1 MHGLNRYTLIYL
13 NRLIENMKEAYFALG
28 AIIGVAVLM
37 VVLLNNSLDNSVY
50 SSYVS
55 VVKNEN
61 WCRGTYDQAVKVFQ
75 RELNNPNNK
84 VEFVYNE
91 LQIRNEDSSTSL
103 SCFKIKVNNVY
114 MLMSKEDYFRYK
126 KYVLR
131 TSREY
136 TVGKETK
143 ADW

>member
-1 MHGLNRYTLIYL
+1 
-13 NRLIENMKEAYFALG
+13 MKEAYFALG

-37 VVLLNNSLDNSVY
+37 VVLLNNDMDNSAY
-50 SSYVS
+50 NSYVS

-75 RELNNPNNK
+75 RELNNSNNK

-91 LQIRNEDSSTSL
+91 LQIQSKYNNNTAL
-103 SCFKIKVNNVY
+103 FCFRIKVNNVY

-143 ADW
+143 VD